1 MSDIDYMQMLEV
13 PISSCDVVIKP
24 KKRRK
29 KDIKEV
35 VIDKV
40 NNSPTP
46 EVSVE
51 SEENVSPYA
60 SVEVTKKTKRQV
72 PKLSFKKPTKTS
84 KSQRV
89 EPVNTRSVKVK
100 SSHFDIVSVQV
111 VAIFVLIVGIILTNI
126 FWEDSGM
133 NNLLKTVFGSQEN
146 TVSSATYSSFTA
158 YAPTKSEEVFLEDGV
173 MTIEKGSVYAPCD
186 GQVEDIKKDDETGL
200 FTVTIRHSNSFTSVF
215 SGLMYNYLQVGDS
228 VYTNIPIGYSDNA
241 TSVSLFDSGNLL
253 TKYSILDDMIVWLN

>member
-1 MSDIDYMQMLEV
+1 MSEIDYMQMLEV

-29 KDIKEV
+29 KDVKEA

-40 NNSPTP
+40 NNLPTP
-46 EVSVE
+46 LDVIEDK
-51 SEENVSPYA
+51 EEISPY
-60 SVEVTKKTKRQV
+60 SSTTITKVQKRQT
-72 PKLSFKKPTKTS
+72 PKLTFKKPTKQN
-84 KSQRV
+84 KVKKV
-89 EPVNTRSVKVK
+89 EPINTRNVKVK
-100 SSHFDIVSVQV
+100 SSHFDIISVQV

-133 NNLLKTVFGSQEN
+133 NTLLKSVFGSQESAI
-146 TVSSATYSSFTA
+146 SSATYSSFSA
-158 YAPTKSEEVFLEDGV
+158 YAPTKNEEIFLEDGV
-173 MTIEKGSVYAPCD
+173 MTIEKGSVYPPCD

-200 FTVTIRHSNSFTSVF
+200 YTVTIRHSNSFTSVF

-228 VYTNIPIGYSDNA
+228 VYTNIPLGYSDNA